1 MIVASQAVWPAF
13 RSSVHRVVPAFLL
26 ALAACSSAMPRD
38 ARAASADSTTLAT
51 TNYPAPPPTLALP
64 KVGGYIQMREI
75 AQPNIVSTALLN
87 RVRASIEGPLP
98 SRFSYRLLFEM
109 QASAGARN
117 PATASL
123 REAIIRW
130 NPDPFTFAA
139 GEFKTPF
146 SREYLIPVPQLELGD
161 LAVVI
166 DSLAPKYDVGV
177 QADYALGPYANISA
191 GMFNGEGANAI
202 ANRDSVVLFIG
213 RVTTR
218 PLPQLALGAS
228 GTHEGGDSLRW
239 GVDAVVQQFGA
250 MVRAEYITR
259 HLKGRDTSQD
269 DFGWYLLET
278 FRLVPRLQ
286 LVARQE
292 DFQRPA
298 QGISKR
304 IRSDAYATNIEIAP
318 NRVRLMVEYLRRI
331 TGPKQLRNDFYIGQV
346 QVQF

>member
-1 MIVASQAVWPAF
+1 VNAASLFAPSVL
-13 RSSVHRVVPAFLL
+13 RSAIHRVALTMLV
-26 ALAACSSAMPRD
+26 ALAACATARD
-38 ARAASADSTTLAT
+38 ARAASPDSTAAPAM
-51 TNYPAPPPTLALP
+51 NYPAPPPTIPLP

-117 PATASL
+117 PATPSL

-130 NPDPFTFAA
+130 NPEPFTLAA

-191 GMFNGEGANAI
+191 GMFNGEGANSI
-202 ANRDSVVLFIG
+202 ANRDSVMLFVG
-213 RVTTR
+213 RVTAR
-218 PLPQLALGAS
+218 PLPQLALGTS
-228 GTHEGGDSLRW
+228 GTYEGGDSLRW

-259 HLKGRDTSQD
+259 HLKGRESSKD
-269 DFGWYLLET
+269 DFGWYFLET
-278 FRLVPRLQ
+278 LRLVPRLQ

-298 QGISKR
+298 QGVSKR
-304 IRSDAYATNIEIAP
+304 IRSDAYAANLEIAP
-318 NRVRLMVEYLRRI
+318 NRVRLMVEYLRRN
-331 TGPKQLRNDFYIGQV
+331 TGPKQLRNDFYIGQI